1 MQFKTIKGVLNIDP
15 GAMWQGIAEAA
26 LNYIVVSTI
35 SSMNSKQTVSD
46 VKTDLR
52 TTKEDIMSELK
63 DSREVILSDIDAAM
77 NTQLEL
83 LKTEIESLKKTVI

>member
-1 MQFKTIKGVLNIDP
+1 MDTGT
-15 GAMWQGIAEAA
+15 MWMGIAEAA

-35 SSMNSKQTVSD
+35 SNMNAKATVSD

-52 TTKEDIMSELK
+52 TTKEDLMSELK

-77 NTQLEL
+77 NMQIEL
-83 LKTEIESLKKTVI
+83 LKQEMQEIRNEMKGSD

>member
-1 MQFKTIKGVLNIDP
+1 
-15 GAMWQGIAEAA
+15 
-26 LNYIVVSTI
+26 
-35 SSMNSKQTVSD
+35 MNAKQTVSD

-77 NTQLEL
+77 NVQIEL
-83 LKTEIESLKKTVI
+83 LKTEIENLNKRINDKTV

>member
-1 MQFKTIKGVLNIDP
+1 
-15 GAMWQGIAEAA
+15 
-26 LNYIVVSTI
+26 
-35 SSMNSKQTVSD
+35 MNAKQTVSD

-77 NTQLEL
+77 NVQIEL
-83 LKTEIESLKKTVI
+83 LKTEIENLNKRINDKTVWKKPSFYFSQIGV

>member
-1 MQFKTIKGVLNIDP
+1 MDP

-77 NTQLEL
+77 NTQIEL
-83 LKTEIESLKKTVI
+83 LKTEIENLSKMVTQLEKGG

>member
-1 MQFKTIKGVLNIDP
+1 MDMGT
-15 GAMWQGIAEAA
+15 MWMGIAEAA

-35 SSMNSKQTVSD
+35 SAMNAKQTVSD

-77 NTQLEL
+77 NMQLDL
-83 LKTEIESLKKTVI
+83 LKTEIENLSKRIN

>member
-1 MQFKTIKGVLNIDP
+1 MDMGT
-15 GAMWQGIAEAA
+15 MWMGIAEAA

-35 SSMNSKQTVSD
+35 SAMNTKQTVSD

-52 TTKEDIMSELK
+52 TTKEDLMSELK

-83 LKTEIESLKKTVI
+83 LKTEIANLKK

>member
-1 MQFKTIKGVLNIDP
+1 MDP
-15 GAMWQGIAEAA
+15 SLMWQGIAEAA

-35 SSMNSKQTVSD
+35 SSMNSKQIVSD

-83 LKTEIESLKKTVI
+83 LKTEIESLRKRVDGL